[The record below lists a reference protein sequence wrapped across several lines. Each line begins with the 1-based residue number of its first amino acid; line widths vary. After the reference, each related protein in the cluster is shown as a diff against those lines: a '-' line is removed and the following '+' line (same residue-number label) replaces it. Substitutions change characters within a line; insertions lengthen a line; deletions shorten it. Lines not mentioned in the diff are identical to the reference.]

1 METTAKIIIIDD
13 EKRICHNVKKI
24 LSKNNYDVSY
34 ATSAKAALEKMAKE
48 AFSLLIS
55 DVVMPKM
62 NGLELLKLVKNQW
75 PLTKVIMITAYGATD
90 TALKSMR
97 LGALDYIPKP
107 FTPDQLR
114 SAVEQALG
122 DKLVEASV
130 SKREKEAIDTTV
142 EGSADQRE
150 RKKEAIDIIDV
161 DMPFDRDEVAKYTGE
176 EYTKTLGPSDMP
188 VVGMPAPET
197 LENFCKLGGEIC
209 NEVFGKLGHICK
221 VGNKTGECPRKTAK
235 KKKGA
240 VKAKAFDAN
249 KLIGIDHPFNYEEV
263 VSITGP
269 EYVWNLDRDGMSFIP
284 YDELKKQVAGMMEKE
299 PEHIPIYHEVMR
311 EPAYRDVLVIED
323 EVGISNNIR
332 KILSKKGYDV
342 DQAITKNE
350 ALQKIEETAYKV
362 ILLDLKIPEV
372 RGLELLEA
380 IREKGRDTAVII
392 ITGYASIESA
402 VETSRLGAMSYL
414 HKPFTPDEIRDA
426 TDNAFRL
433 AA

>member
-1 METTAKIIIIDD
+1 METTAKIIVIDD
-13 EKRICHNVKKI
+13 EKRICQNVKKI

-62 NGLELLKLVKNQW
+62 NGLELLKIVKNQW
-75 PLTKVIMITAYGATD
+75 PLTKAIMITAYGATD
-90 TALKSMR
+90 TAMKSMR

-130 SKREKEAIDTTV
+130 SKTEKEAIDTTV
-142 EGSADQRE
+142 EVSAAQGE

-188 VVGMPAPET
+188 VVGMPAHET

-209 NEVFGKLGHICK
+209 NEVFGKLGHTCK
-221 VGNKTGECPRKTAK
+221 VGIKTGECPRKAAK

-240 VKAKAFDAN
+240 VKAKTFDA
-249 KLIGIDHPFNYEEV
+249 KKFIGIDHPFNYEEV

-299 PEHIPIYHEVMR
+299 HEHTPTYHEVMR

-332 KILSKKGYDV
+332 KILSKKGYDI
-342 DQAITKNE
+342 DQAITKDE

-362 ILLDLKIPEV
+362 VLLDLKIPGV

>member
-1 METTAKIIIIDD
+1 METTAKIIVIDD
-13 EKRICHNVKKI
+13 EKRICQNVKKI

-62 NGLELLKLVKNQW
+62 NGLELLKIVKNQW
-75 PLTKVIMITAYGATD
+75 PLTKAIMITAYGATD
-90 TALKSMR
+90 TAMKSMR

-130 SKREKEAIDTTV
+130 SKTEKEAIDTTV
-142 EGSADQRE
+142 EVSAAQGE

-188 VVGMPAPET
+188 IVGMPAPET
-197 LENFCKLGGEIC
+197 MKNFCKLGGEIC
-209 NEVFGKLGHICK
+209 NEVFGKLGHTCK
-221 VGNKTGECPRKTAK
+221 VGIKTGECPRKAAK

-240 VKAKAFDAN
+240 VKGKAFDSK

-299 PEHIPIYHEVMR
+299 PEHVPTYHEVMR